1 MDTSPQI
8 AAARP
13 VAPSR
18 GLWWV
23 LKRAFIGLISMFAVT
38 GLAAIIAQASIDEP
52 VDELGIGAPAAA
64 LLDRAEITAGVGDP
78 ASTAN
83 SLEAR

>member
-23 LKRAFIGLISMFAVT
+23 LKTAFVGLISMFAVT
-38 GLAAIIAQASIDEP
+38 GLAAIIAQASIDDP
-52 VDELGIGAPAAA
+52 VDELDIGAPAAA
-64 LLDRAEITAGVGDP
+64 LLDHVEITAGVGNSVRK
-78 ASTAN
+78 AE